1 MIFSALMLVL
11 LAACG
16 TDSED
21 TGGAA
26 NGSLKVVTSFTII
39 DDLAKEIGGENVE
52 VHNLVPTGTDP
63 HEYEP
68 LPEDTKH
75 VADADVLFYN
85 GRSEEHT
92 SELQSRGQLVCRLLL
107 QKKK

>member
-21 TGGAA
+21 RGGAA
-26 NGSLKVVTSFTII
+26 NGSLKVVTPFTII

-63 HEYEP
+63 HEYEH

-75 VADADVLFYN
+75 VADADGLFYDGFNIEGGEN
-85 GRSEEHT
+85 GWF
-92 SELQSRGQLVCRLLL
+92 C
-107 QKKK
+107 KKID